1 VGIIDAVGI
10 ACQEPA
16 NCHHE
21 RGEDADH
28 RAVARPELRR
38 IEDQQHQDR
47 ECRAQRLG
55 EKGDLQDVGHVD
67 RERDGE
73 KSHDNRGNADEVERT
88 VVIRALLE
96 NGLIEVL
103 LEQRRRA
110 DADRRDLA
118 E

>member
-1 VGIIDAVGI
+1 VGTVDAVGN

-16 NCHHE
+16 NYHHQ

-28 RAVARPELRR
+28 RALARPEMRC

-47 ECRAQRLG
+47 ECRTQRLG
-55 EKGDLQDVGHVD
+55 EKGGLQDVGHVD
-67 RERDGE
+67 RERDRV
-73 KSHDNRGNADEVERT
+73 KSHDNRGNADEIERT